1 MKKREQVW
9 SLLGVV
15 VMAAVLPG
23 ILKLANTAV
32 RLMAGASG
40 RLAAITVEAD
50 KILGPIPVV
59 WSGLAQG
66 GEGLATF
73 MDGNEQRITALKPEY
88 IRVDHIFDQFGVV
101 SRGATGLQ
109 FEFGELDKVVNKIRQ
124 TGAVP
129 FLSLSYMPPAI
140 SSGDI
145 VAAPRDW
152 NEWGVVVQKTIEHY
166 SGEMGI
172 EGMYYE
178 VWNEPD
184 LFGEWKMGGKKD
196 YKNLYYYAAKGAGA
210 AAGVKAFKFGGPGT
224 TGLYP
229 NWVNNFLP
237 FIIQNK
243 LRMDFFSWHRY
254 DTDLASYTED
264 VSKIDLWL
272 EKHPYFSG
280 VEKIVT
286 EMAPQSEAGG
296 GNDTNLGAAHLV
308 AVARDVMGKVKNMMT
323 FSVTGRWGIINRP
336 RYEALMLLGNLGP
349 ERLSVTGEGSWVR
362 AIATKNNDQ
371 LQVLL
376 ANYDPEGKHS
386 EVVPVN
392 LVNMTGQNYT
402 IRTTVL
408 GVGTVSETASNSGL
422 VQKMVSMPANSVVLL
437 ELSQQ

>member
-1 MKKREQVW
+1 MKKRGQVW
-9 SLLGVV
+9 SLVGVV
-15 VMAAVLPG
+15 AMAAVLPG

-40 RLAAITVEAD
+40 RLAAITVETD
-50 KILGPIPVV
+50 KILGPVPVV
-59 WSGLAQG
+59 WTGLAQG

-73 MDGNEQRITALKPEY
+73 LDGNEEVVAALKPEY

-101 SRGATGLQ
+101 SRGAVGLQ
-109 FEFGELDKVVNKIRQ
+109 FDFSQLDRLVNKIRQ
-124 TGAVP
+124 VGAVP

-145 VAAPRDW
+145 VAAPNDW
-152 NEWGVVVQKTIEHY
+152 NEWSLVVQRTIEHY

-172 EGMYYE
+172 DSMYYE

-184 LFGEWKMGGKKD
+184 LFGKWKMGGEKD
-196 YKNLYYYAAKGAGA
+196 YKTLYYYASKGASA
-210 AAGVKAFKFGGPGT
+210 ATGVKAFKFGGPGT

-237 FIIQNK
+237 FVVQNK

-254 DTDLASYTED
+254 DTNLEIYTED
-264 VSKIDLWL
+264 VTKIDQWL
-272 EKHPYFSG
+272 EKHPYFSN
-280 VEKIVT
+280 VEKVVT

-296 GNDTNLGAAHLV
+296 VNDTNLGAAHLV
-308 AVARDVMGKVKNMMT
+308 AVSRDFMGKVKKMMT
-323 FSVTGRWGIINRP
+323 FSVSGRWGVINRP
-336 RYEALMLLGNLGP
+336 RYEALTLLGSMGP
-349 ERLSVTGEGSWVR
+349 DRLSVTGEGSWVR
-362 AIATKNNDQ
+362 AIATKNSDR

-376 ANYDPEGKHS
+376 TNYDPEGKHS

-392 LVNMTGQNYT
+392 LINMPGQNYT

-422 VQKMVSMPANSVVLL
+422 VQKLVSMPANSVVML
-437 ELSQQ
+437 ELNQQ